1 MIRIP
6 SRVVVASVLSLGA
19 LGSASACGVV
29 SQVKAQAPQH
39 SAGPSPAAPP
49 SPKTPTSSK
58 SPSSPSSPTL
68 TEAQAQAALV
78 TEGDLGEPWA
88 PTQGAATWRDGVL
101 KATAEAP
108 DCRRLLDALY
118 TDDLFGAQSGTR
130 AVTGLDDA
138 MDQAQLRYQVL
149 ALDPADVDRTLAWLG
164 ALPQTCGSFTALT
177 DHGAVEGVR
186 VDAAELP
193 EVGDARQGLRVTFTG
208 RTAEGEQPLLT
219 LDVAVVRV
227 GDDTIAL
234 THGGPGYVSSDAT
247 NAFVQVGVQ
256 RLADV
261 RKQARLRV

>member
-19 LGSASACGVV
+19 LGSASACGAL
-29 SQVKAQAPQH
+29 SQVKAQAPAPSH
-39 SAGPSPAAPP
+39 SAGPSPTAPA
-49 SPKTPTSSK
+49 SPQSSQSPQ
-58 SPSSPSSPTL
+58 SPSL

-78 TEGDLGEPWA
+78 TENDLGEPWA

-108 DCRRLLDALY
+108 DCRKLLDALY
-118 TDDLFGAQSGTR
+118 TDDLFGAARGTR
-130 AVTGLDDA
+130 AMIGLDDA

-149 ALDPADVDRTLAWLG
+149 ALNPADVDRTLAWLG
-164 ALPQTCGSFTALT
+164 SLPQTCGSFSAVT
-177 DHGAVEGVR
+177 DHGVAEGVQ
-186 VDAAELP
+186 VSTAELP

-208 RTAEGEQPLLT
+208 RTAEGEQLLLT

-247 NAFVQVGVQ
+247 QAFVQVGVQ